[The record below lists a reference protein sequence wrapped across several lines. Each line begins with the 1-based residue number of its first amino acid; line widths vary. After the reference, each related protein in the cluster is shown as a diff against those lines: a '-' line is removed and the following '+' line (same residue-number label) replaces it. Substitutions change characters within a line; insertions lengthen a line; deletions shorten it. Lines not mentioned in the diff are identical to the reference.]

1 MNTLFNAIK
10 EAHQALRPQV
20 RVTPLEYSPLLS
32 QHSGCEIYLKCEHL
46 QHTGSFKFRGA
57 SNKLR
62 LLTDEQ
68 CQRGVIT
75 ASTGNHGQAMALA
88 GKLAGVKATIYAPEQ
103 AAAIKLEAIRALG
116 GEVELIPG
124 DALNAELAAD
134 SAAQQQGKI
143 YISPYNDRQIIA
155 GQGTCGMEMVEQ
167 QHIRAIGIVG
177 TGMQARLHLMYL
189 KSVISCRQLWVWGR
203 SETALEE
210 YRQYAEEEGFEVN
223 TTLDAAELGRHCQFI
238 VTTTPGREAIL
249 HAVDIQPG
257 THITA
262 VGADGAGKHELT
274 PELVAKADKILVDS
288 WAQCTEF
295 GEISSAFQQ
304 RLLAHH
310 TLTEM
315 GTVLAQG
322 VPFRDNDQQI
332 TLADLTGLGI
342 QDVQIVKGILMG

>member
-1 MNTLFNAIK
+1 MNTLFDAIK

-68 CQRGVIT
+68 RQRGVIT

-167 QHIRAIGIVG
+167 QP
-177 TGMQARLHLMYL
+177 
-189 KSVISCRQLWVWGR
+189 
-203 SETALEE
+203 
-210 YRQYAEEEGFEVN
+210 N
-223 TTLDAAELGRHCQFI
+223 LDAVF
-238 VTTTPGREAIL
+238 V
-249 HAVDIQPG
+249 
-257 THITA
+257 A
-262 VGADGAGKHELT
+262 VGGGGL
-274 PELVAKADKILVDS
+274 
-288 WAQCTEF
+288 
-295 GEISSAFQQ
+295 ISGIA
-304 RLLAHH
+304 
-310 TLTEM
+310 
-315 GTVLAQG
+315 TVLKKLSDKTQIIGCWPANATSMYTSLENGKIQEVAEQETLSDGTAGGVEPGAITFALCQQLIDQKVLVSEQEIKDAMRLIAHTDRWMIEGAAGVALAAALKQAPLWQG
-322 VPFRDNDQQI
+322 KKVAVVLCGKNI
-332 TLADLTGLGI
+332 VLKKYLGA
-342 QDVQIVKGILMG
+342 VSE

>member
-1 MNTLFNAIK
+1 MNTLFDAIK

-62 LLTDEQ
+62 LLTNEQ
-68 CQRGVIT
+68 RQRGVIT

-124 DALNAELAAD
+124 DALNAELAAN

-167 QHIRAIGIVG
+167 QPD
-177 TGMQARLHLMYL
+177 
-189 KSVISCRQLWVWGR
+189 
-203 SETALEE
+203 
-210 YRQYAEEEGFEVN
+210 
-223 TTLDAAELGRHCQFI
+223 LDAVF
-238 VTTTPGREAIL
+238 V
-249 HAVDIQPG
+249 
-257 THITA
+257 A
-262 VGADGAGKHELT
+262 VGGGGL
-274 PELVAKADKILVDS
+274 
-288 WAQCTEF
+288 
-295 GEISSAFQQ
+295 ISGIA
-304 RLLAHH
+304 
-310 TLTEM
+310 
-315 GTVLAQG
+315 TVLKKLSDKTQIIGCWPANATSMYTSLENGKIQEVAEQETLSDGTAGGVEPGAITFALCQQLIDQKVLVSEQEIKDAMRLIAHTDRWMIEGAAGVALAAALKQAPLWQG
-322 VPFRDNDQQI
+322 KKVAVVLCGKNI
-332 TLADLTGLGI
+332 VLKKYLGA
-342 QDVQIVKGILMG
+342 VSE

>member
-1 MNTLFNAIK
+1 MNTLFDAIK

-68 CQRGVIT
+68 RQRGVIT

-167 QHIRAIGIVG
+167 QPD
-177 TGMQARLHLMYL
+177 L
-189 KSVISCRQLWVWGR
+189 
-203 SETALEE
+203 
-210 YRQYAEEEGFEVN
+210 N
-223 TTLDAAELGRHCQFI
+223 
-238 VTTTPGREAIL
+238 
-249 HAVDIQPG
+249 AVFV
-257 THITA
+257 A
-262 VGADGAGKHELT
+262 VGGGGL
-274 PELVAKADKILVDS
+274 
-288 WAQCTEF
+288 
-295 GEISSAFQQ
+295 ISGIA
-304 RLLAHH
+304 
-310 TLTEM
+310 
-315 GTVLAQG
+315 TVLKKLSDKTQIIGCWPANATSMYTSLENGKIQEVAEQETLSDGTAGGVEPGAITFALCQQLIDQKVLVSEQEIKDAMRLIAHTDRWMIEGAAGVALAAALKQAPLWQG
-322 VPFRDNDQQI
+322 KKVAVVLCGKNI
-332 TLADLTGLGI
+332 VLKKYLGA
-342 QDVQIVKGILMG
+342 VSE

>member
-1 MNTLFNAIK
+1 MNTLFDAIK

-68 CQRGVIT
+68 RQHGVIT

-167 QHIRAIGIVG
+167 QPD
-177 TGMQARLHLMYL
+177 
-189 KSVISCRQLWVWGR
+189 
-203 SETALEE
+203 
-210 YRQYAEEEGFEVN
+210 
-223 TTLDAAELGRHCQFI
+223 LDAVF
-238 VTTTPGREAIL
+238 V
-249 HAVDIQPG
+249 
-257 THITA
+257 A
-262 VGADGAGKHELT
+262 VGGGGL
-274 PELVAKADKILVDS
+274 
-288 WAQCTEF
+288 
-295 GEISSAFQQ
+295 ISGIA
-304 RLLAHH
+304 
-310 TLTEM
+310 
-315 GTVLAQG
+315 TVLKKLSDKTQIIGCWPANATSMYTSLENGKIQEVAEQETLSDGTAGGVEPGAITFALCQQLIDQKVLVSEQEIKDAMRLIAHTDRWMIEGAAGVALAAALKQAPLWQG
-322 VPFRDNDQQI
+322 KKVAVVLCGKNI
-332 TLADLTGLGI
+332 VLKKYLGA
-342 QDVQIVKGILMG
+342 VSE

>member
-1 MNTLFNAIK
+1 MNTLFDAIK

-68 CQRGVIT
+68 RQRGVIT

-167 QHIRAIGIVG
+167 QPD
-177 TGMQARLHLMYL
+177 
-189 KSVISCRQLWVWGR
+189 
-203 SETALEE
+203 
-210 YRQYAEEEGFEVN
+210 
-223 TTLDAAELGRHCQFI
+223 LDAVF
-238 VTTTPGREAIL
+238 V
-249 HAVDIQPG
+249 
-257 THITA
+257 A
-262 VGADGAGKHELT
+262 VGGGGL
-274 PELVAKADKILVDS
+274 
-288 WAQCTEF
+288 
-295 GEISSAFQQ
+295 ISGIA
-304 RLLAHH
+304 
-310 TLTEM
+310 
-315 GTVLAQG
+315 TVLKKLSDKTQIIGCWPANATSMYTSLENGKIQEVAEQETLSDGTAGGVEPGAITFALCQQLIDQKVLVSEQEIKDAMRLIAHTDRWMIEGAAGVALTAALKQAPLWQG
-322 VPFRDNDQQI
+322 KKVAVVLCGKNI
-332 TLADLTGLGI
+332 VLKKYLGA
-342 QDVQIVKGILMG
+342 VSE

>member
-1 MNTLFNAIK
+1 MNTLFDAIK
-10 EAHQALRPQV
+10 EAHQTLRPQV

-32 QHSGCEIYLKCEHL
+32 QHSGCETYLKCEHL

-68 CQRGVIT
+68 RQRGVIT

-167 QHIRAIGIVG
+167 QPD
-177 TGMQARLHLMYL
+177 
-189 KSVISCRQLWVWGR
+189 
-203 SETALEE
+203 
-210 YRQYAEEEGFEVN
+210 
-223 TTLDAAELGRHCQFI
+223 LDAVF
-238 VTTTPGREAIL
+238 V
-249 HAVDIQPG
+249 
-257 THITA
+257 A
-262 VGADGAGKHELT
+262 VGGGGL
-274 PELVAKADKILVDS
+274 
-288 WAQCTEF
+288 
-295 GEISSAFQQ
+295 ISGIA
-304 RLLAHH
+304 
-310 TLTEM
+310 
-315 GTVLAQG
+315 TVLKKLSDKTQIIGCWPANATSMYTSLENGQIQEVAEQETLSDGTAGGVEPGAITFALCQQLIDQKVLVSEQEIKDAMRLIARTDRWMIEGAAGVALAAALKLAPRWQG
-322 VPFRDNDQQI
+322 KKVAVVLCGKNI
-332 TLADLTGLGI
+332 VLEKYLGA
-342 QDVQIVKGILMG
+342 VSA

>member
-1 MNTLFNAIK
+1 MNTLFDAIK

-68 CQRGVIT
+68 RQRGVIT

-167 QHIRAIGIVG
+167 QPD
-177 TGMQARLHLMYL
+177 
-189 KSVISCRQLWVWGR
+189 
-203 SETALEE
+203 
-210 YRQYAEEEGFEVN
+210 
-223 TTLDAAELGRHCQFI
+223 LDAVF
-238 VTTTPGREAIL
+238 V
-249 HAVDIQPG
+249 
-257 THITA
+257 A
-262 VGADGAGKHELT
+262 VGGGGL
-274 PELVAKADKILVDS
+274 
-288 WAQCTEF
+288 
-295 GEISSAFQQ
+295 ISGIA
-304 RLLAHH
+304 
-310 TLTEM
+310 
-315 GTVLAQG
+315 TVLKKLSDKTQIIGCWPANATSMYASLENGKIQEVAEQETLSDGTAGGVEPGAITFALCQQLIDQKVLVSEQEIKDAMRLIAHTDRWMIEGAAGVALAAALKQAPLWQG
-322 VPFRDNDQQI
+322 KKVAVVLCGKNI
-332 TLADLTGLGI
+332 VLKKYLGA
-342 QDVQIVKGILMG
+342 VSE

>member
-1 MNTLFNAIK
+1 MNTLFDAIK

-68 CQRGVIT
+68 RQRGVIT

-88 GKLAGVKATIYAPEQ
+88 GKLAGVKSTIYAPEQ

-167 QHIRAIGIVG
+167 QPD
-177 TGMQARLHLMYL
+177 
-189 KSVISCRQLWVWGR
+189 
-203 SETALEE
+203 
-210 YRQYAEEEGFEVN
+210 
-223 TTLDAAELGRHCQFI
+223 LDAVF
-238 VTTTPGREAIL
+238 V
-249 HAVDIQPG
+249 
-257 THITA
+257 A
-262 VGADGAGKHELT
+262 VGGGGL
-274 PELVAKADKILVDS
+274 
-288 WAQCTEF
+288 
-295 GEISSAFQQ
+295 ISGIA
-304 RLLAHH
+304 
-310 TLTEM
+310 
-315 GTVLAQG
+315 TVLKKLSDKTQIIGCWPANATSMYTSLENGKIQEVAEQETLSDGTAGGVEPGAITFALCQQLIDQKVLVSEQEIKDAMRLIAHTDRWMIEGAAGVALAAALKQAPLWQG
-322 VPFRDNDQQI
+322 KKVAVVLCGKNI
-332 TLADLTGLGI
+332 VLKKYLGA
-342 QDVQIVKGILMG
+342 VSE

>member
-1 MNTLFNAIK
+1 MNTLFDAIK

-46 QHTGSFKFRGA
+46 HHTGSFKFRGA

-68 CQRGVIT
+68 RQQGVIT

-167 QHIRAIGIVG
+167 QPD
-177 TGMQARLHLMYL
+177 
-189 KSVISCRQLWVWGR
+189 
-203 SETALEE
+203 
-210 YRQYAEEEGFEVN
+210 
-223 TTLDAAELGRHCQFI
+223 LDAVF
-238 VTTTPGREAIL
+238 V
-249 HAVDIQPG
+249 
-257 THITA
+257 A
-262 VGADGAGKHELT
+262 VGGGGL
-274 PELVAKADKILVDS
+274 
-288 WAQCTEF
+288 
-295 GEISSAFQQ
+295 ISGIA
-304 RLLAHH
+304 
-310 TLTEM
+310 
-315 GTVLAQG
+315 TVLKKLSDKTQIIGCWPANATSMYTSLENGKIQEVAEQETLSDGTAGG
-322 VPFRDNDQQI
+322 VEPGAITFALCQQLIDQKVLVSEQEI
-332 TLADLTGLGI
+332 KDAMRLIAHTDRWMIEGAAGVALAAALKLAPQWGG
-342 QDVQIVKGILMG
+342 

>member
-1 MNTLFNAIK
+1 MNTLFDAIK

-68 CQRGVIT
+68 RQQGVIT

-167 QHIRAIGIVG
+167 QPD
-177 TGMQARLHLMYL
+177 
-189 KSVISCRQLWVWGR
+189 
-203 SETALEE
+203 
-210 YRQYAEEEGFEVN
+210 
-223 TTLDAAELGRHCQFI
+223 LDAVF
-238 VTTTPGREAIL
+238 V
-249 HAVDIQPG
+249 
-257 THITA
+257 A
-262 VGADGAGKHELT
+262 VGGGGL
-274 PELVAKADKILVDS
+274 
-288 WAQCTEF
+288 
-295 GEISSAFQQ
+295 ISGIA
-304 RLLAHH
+304 
-310 TLTEM
+310 
-315 GTVLAQG
+315 TVLKKLSDKTQIIGCWPANATSMYTSLENGKTQEVAEQETLSDGTAGG
-322 VPFRDNDQQI
+322 VEPGAITFALCQQLIDQKVLVSEQEI
-332 TLADLTGLGI
+332 KDAMRLIAHTDRWMIEGAAGVALAAALKLAPQWGG
-342 QDVQIVKGILMG
+342 

>member
-1 MNTLFNAIK
+1 MNTLFDAIK

-57 SNKLR
+57 SNKLC

-68 CQRGVIT
+68 RQRGVIT

-167 QHIRAIGIVG
+167 QPD
-177 TGMQARLHLMYL
+177 
-189 KSVISCRQLWVWGR
+189 
-203 SETALEE
+203 
-210 YRQYAEEEGFEVN
+210 
-223 TTLDAAELGRHCQFI
+223 LDAVF
-238 VTTTPGREAIL
+238 V
-249 HAVDIQPG
+249 
-257 THITA
+257 A
-262 VGADGAGKHELT
+262 VGGGGL
-274 PELVAKADKILVDS
+274 
-288 WAQCTEF
+288 
-295 GEISSAFQQ
+295 ISGIA
-304 RLLAHH
+304 
-310 TLTEM
+310 
-315 GTVLAQG
+315 TVLKKLSDKTQIIGCWPANATSMYTSLENGKIQEVAEQETLSDGTAGGVEPGAITFALCQQLIDQKVLVSEQKIKDAMRLIAHTDRWMIEGAAGVALAAALKQAPLWQG
-322 VPFRDNDQQI
+322 KKVAVVLCGKNI
-332 TLADLTGLGI
+332 VLKKYLGA
-342 QDVQIVKGILMG
+342 VCE

>member
-1 MNTLFNAIK
+1 MNTLFDAIK

-68 CQRGVIT
+68 RQRGVIT

-167 QHIRAIGIVG
+167 QPD
-177 TGMQARLHLMYL
+177 
-189 KSVISCRQLWVWGR
+189 
-203 SETALEE
+203 
-210 YRQYAEEEGFEVN
+210 
-223 TTLDAAELGRHCQFI
+223 LDAVF
-238 VTTTPGREAIL
+238 V
-249 HAVDIQPG
+249 
-257 THITA
+257 A
-262 VGADGAGKHELT
+262 VGGGGL
-274 PELVAKADKILVDS
+274 
-288 WAQCTEF
+288 
-295 GEISSAFQQ
+295 ISGIA
-304 RLLAHH
+304 
-310 TLTEM
+310 
-315 GTVLAQG
+315 TVLKKLSDKTQIIGCWPANATSMYTSLENGKIQEVAEQETLSDGTAGGVEPGAITFALCQQLIDQKVLMSEQEIKDAMRLIAHTDRWMIEGAAGVALAAALKQAPLWQG
-322 VPFRDNDQQI
+322 KKVAVVLCGKNI
-332 TLADLTGLGI
+332 VLKKYLGA
-342 QDVQIVKGILMG
+342 VSE

>member
-1 MNTLFNAIK
+1 MNTLFDAIK

-68 CQRGVIT
+68 RQQGVIT

-167 QHIRAIGIVG
+167 QPD
-177 TGMQARLHLMYL
+177 
-189 KSVISCRQLWVWGR
+189 
-203 SETALEE
+203 
-210 YRQYAEEEGFEVN
+210 
-223 TTLDAAELGRHCQFI
+223 LDAVF
-238 VTTTPGREAIL
+238 V
-249 HAVDIQPG
+249 
-257 THITA
+257 A
-262 VGADGAGKHELT
+262 VGGGGL
-274 PELVAKADKILVDS
+274 
-288 WAQCTEF
+288 
-295 GEISSAFQQ
+295 ISGIA
-304 RLLAHH
+304 
-310 TLTEM
+310 
-315 GTVLAQG
+315 TVLKKLSDKTQIIGCWPANATSMYTSLENGKIQEVAEQETLSDGTAGG
-322 VPFRDNDQQI
+322 VEPGAITFALCQQLIDQKVLVSEQEI
-332 TLADLTGLGI
+332 KDAMRLIAHTDRWMIEGAAGVALAAALKLAPQWGG
-342 QDVQIVKGILMG
+342 VKKWPSCCVERILC